1 MCIRDRVNAGSR
13 DEEAADPQETS
24 DNEQSFSSKSDHAE
38 STLDESAEKVAPGK
52 AIQTVQDSVSVQP
65 SDSGN
70 LSYEETGRDEVAES
84 KETYDGKYSIE
95 EAKPAFSEEESPEL
109 GSPSEDE
116 ESDTRLKLA
125 LAFKEA
131 GDI

>member
-1 MCIRDRVNAGSR
+1 M
-13 DEEAADPQETS
+13 
-24 DNEQSFSSKSDHAE
+24 
-38 STLDESAEKVAPGK
+38 
-52 AIQTVQDSVSVQP
+52 VSVQP
-65 SDSGN
+65 LESGN
-70 LSYEETGRDEVAES
+70 LSDEETGSDEVAES

-131 GDI
+131 GDIKGAIELLEEVLVDGNSDQSETARSLLAELRIE